1 MSLIRDP
8 ILSMRL
14 KVFILPCNMHVFPA
28 MSGTWP
34 AEIQFSSADQRIF
47 AVGRMSPQRGW
58 PGLVDLPADHPWYR
72 FQHPDG
78 AAMSLEHVD
87 PVRVENL
94 GNSLGPDDDSTLPS
108 LFPKLILMSFQLLQ
122 ELTYRLVVK

>member
-1 MSLIRDP
+1 MFFPQCLVLGLQRYNSRAQISVFLQSGGCRRRGVGLGWWICLRIIHGTAFS
-8 ILSMRL
+8 ILT
-14 KVFILPCNMHVFPA
+14 VLPCL
-28 MSGTWP
+28 W
-34 AEIQFSSADQRIF
+34 
-47 AVGRMSPQRGW
+47 
-58 PGLVDLPADHPWYR
+58 
-72 FQHPDG
+72 
-78 AAMSLEHVD
+78 EHVD